1 MFTTALRST
10 VVPSTL
16 LPSTAEH
23 SRVLASVSHPGAL
36 VRVLAASRD
45 LWAPYVRF
53 DPTAPHTAVVWTDE
67 RHEAVVGAWLPGQAS
82 PVHTHL
88 GRPGALLVLQGVL
101 EETTW
106 VTATDGAE
114 PGRRHAV
121 RRHLVADE
129 VRSYGA
135 VHVHGLRN
143 DGTDPVVALHVL
155 ARA

>member
-1 MFTTALRST
+1 MSRT
-10 VVPSTL
+10 VLHPVRP
-16 LPSTAEH
+16 
-23 SRVLASVSHPGAL
+23 ASVSHPGAL
-36 VRVLAASRD
+36 VRALAASRE
-45 LWAPYVRF
+45 LWAPHVRF
-53 DPTAPHTAVVWTDE
+53 DPSAPHTALVWADD
-67 RHEAVVGAWLPGQAS
+67 RHEAHIGAWLPGQAS
-82 PVHTHL
+82 PVHAHL

-121 RRHLVADE
+121 RRHLAADQ

-143 DGTDPVVALHVL
+143 DGTDPVVALHVI
-155 ARA
+155 ARADQRDGVTGD

>member
-1 MFTTALRST
+1 MSSTTRHPVLGRAL
-10 VVPSTL
+10 
-16 LPSTAEH
+16 
-23 SRVLASVSHPGAL
+23 SHPGPL
-36 VRVLAASRD
+36 VRALAASRES
-45 LWAPYVRF
+45 WAPHVRF
-53 DPTAPHTAVVWTDE
+53 DPLAPHTALMWADE
-67 RHEAVVGAWLPGQAS
+67 RHEAFVGAWLPGQAS

-88 GRPGALLVLQGVL
+88 ARPGALLVLQGVL

-121 RRHLVADE
+121 RRHLVAGE

-143 DGTDPVVALHVL
+143 DGSDPVVALHVL

>member
-1 MFTTALRST
+1 MSVAASI
-10 VVPSTL
+10 P
-16 LPSTAEH
+16 
-23 SRVLASVSHPGAL
+23 VLSAQPVRAHPGAL
-36 VRVLAASRD
+36 VRSLAVRRE

-53 DPTAPHTAVVWTDE
+53 DPAAPYVATVWTDE
-67 RHEAVVGAWLPGQAS
+67 RHEAVIATWLPGQAG

-88 GRPGALLVLQGVL
+88 DRPGALLVLQGEL

-121 RRHLVADE
+121 RRRFVADE

-143 DGTDPVVALHVL
+143 AGADPTVALHVL
-155 ARA
+155 VRG

>member
-1 MFTTALRST
+1 MSVAASL
-10 VVPSTL
+10 VV
-16 LPSTAEH
+16 LPAQP
-23 SRVLASVSHPGAL
+23 VPAHPGAL
-36 VRVLAASRD
+36 VRSLAVRRE
-45 LWAPYVRF
+45 LWAPHVRF
-53 DPTAPHTAVVWTDE
+53 DPGTPHVAGFWADD
-67 RHEAVVGAWLPGQAS
+67 RHEAVIATWLPGQAS

-88 GRPGALLVLQGVL
+88 GRPGALLVLQGEL

-121 RRHLVADE
+121 RRRFGVDE

-143 DGTDPVVALHVL
+143 AGADPTVALHVL
-155 ARA
+155 AHG